1 MDVKFDAMP
10 QAERAIVYV
19 RPVRVAELPAD
30 VQAKIGGL
38 ETVYSVNRTDG
49 ERLALVAMRTGK
61 RPLPHVGGF
70 IFAVGVVVLLAAL
83 THEQAFA

>member
-49 ERLALVAMRTGK
+49 ERLALVADRM
-61 RPLPHVGGF
+61 
-70 IFAVGVVVLLAAL
+70 LAFSLARQ
-83 THEQAFA
+83 HEMDPVSAH